1 MEKMYLIPSDKYNS
15 MNHSSGKKVENL
27 PDDVK
32 IKLLNDEKM
41 KKKAVEKLK
50 KEKTLASLQPLLAL
64 QSANIAD
71 VLKKIPVDKQ
81 VQANFLLQMISRL
94 PKLSI
99 VRNRITIDGEPLR
112 EEADQIVEDMI
123 DNGIT
128 NTKAIVKAL
137 SGIIPTQR
145 QSRSTARG
153 ALPSTIKKKKRKKR
167 TQRESDDDDEE
178 RFHTFNDEI
187 RPLIEESEP
196 WSREQFSPSLTST
209 PGRSFLPSH
218 LRNASARQRF
228 ANSSSKGNTYTKKDS
243 PQPNRA
249 TPMKNRLRQNIPGRS
264 EQQNKNKQTAS
275 PKRIK
280 RTSLPQP
287 IRPGYISALMRK
299 LNKSSQ
305 KGDGS
310 GGGGGGR
317 INWATFN

>member
-167 TQRESDDDDEE
+167 TQRESDDDDDEE

-187 RPLIEESEP
+187 RPLIEESVP
-196 WSREQFSPSLTST
+196 WSRESFTPSVTST

-264 EQQNKNKQTAS
+264 GQQNKNKQTAS
-275 PKRIK
+275 PKGIK

-287 IRPGYISALMRK
+287 IRPGAVSALMRK
-299 LNKSSQ
+299 LNKSQ
-305 KGDGS
+305 KGN
-310 GGGGGGR
+310 GGGGR